1 MESLQYLLMKTHTML
16 NKKIVSGAGEL
27 GLTSGQPKVLD
38 FLTEHEG
45 CDQKT
50 IAAYCEIE
58 PATVGSI
65 LLRMENQGMIR
76 RIQHPGNRRSLF
88 VYLTEQ
94 GRKAAKEMAKVF
106 DSCEEEAAGSLPGEE
121 LEELKILL
129 TKLWENL
136 SGKQQDPSE
145 ETQGG
150 RADADQ

>member
-1 MESLQYLLMKTHTML
+1 MESLHYLLMKTHTML

-65 LLRMENQGMIR
+65 L
-76 RIQHPGNRRSLF
+76 HPGNRRSLF